1 MVNFFKSASLF
12 VTLMLVQSCETISYV
27 PKKVIET
34 SSNTF
39 DFFESIFSDDNEIK
53 TVSKSK
59 EDPSLNADIPQSTNK
74 NSPIDKNE
82 SKMNENKEIQ
92 STNISDYDQ
101 VLKAVPPEK
110 LQKEPLDSFDNNK
123 AFDQIIKENVK
134 NSIIA
139 NKENSDKTSKSDKI
153 FNIPVQKLE
162 LKNKIQFRIATI
174 NFNTGSSSI
183 KFNDIKKIKKVINI
197 AQKKNAL
204 IRIVGHASTRTRDLP
219 EIEHKIV
226 NFNVSDRRAQSVAK
240 VFIDNKFPKKRLITE
255 AVSDSKPL
263 FHESMPTGT
272 FKNQRTEIYI
282 IY

>member
-1 MVNFFKSASLF
+1 
-12 VTLMLVQSCETISYV
+12 MLVQSCETISYV

-110 LQKEPLDSFDNNK
+110 LEKEPLDSFDNNK